1 MKSDGESELYA
12 GKNLYIHGVVID
24 VTLFKLNSK
33 AKILEEQKH
42 IEDAAKMF

>member
-1 MKSDGESELYA
+1 MS
-12 GKNLYIHGVVID
+12 VVID

-42 IEDAAKMF
+42 IQEASQNVFEIRTGVCTPERIR